1 MAIQQYSVKEV
12 VDRAV
17 SNNFGM
23 PEFQRGFVW
32 TPTKAKD
39 LVQSMVIDYPIGA
52 LLLWRQPRDGGEVY
66 GKTGDA
72 AAPDVWIVD
81 GQQRTTAMCL
91 MYGRKP
97 YWWKGDGEDWDK
109 KSAAFNI
116 YVSPLDEE
124 PLFELPKRSVVN
136 DPKFVSVREVLNAD
150 DTQIFEIAQRI
161 HQSNPD
167 SNVAAVFGS
176 LQSVRNIGTRQ
187 LVAFEEDKSLEH
199 TVESFVRLNQ
209 QGTKVSRGDIVN
221 AQVAAQNPNWV
232 NRTLEPFLD
241 NLEEIGFDL
250 EPTLIYRSLIANATD
265 RTRFH
270 EVRQVRP
277 DFWSSQSLLV
287 EWPKVQQAWRTVI
300 NGLNQ
305 YGILNSDILPS
316 KNALIPL
323 VVMAARFK
331 DDFRI
336 APALGWLIR
345 ATCTNRYSRT
355 SDTRL
360 AEDIRAITGQPDFSA
375 AVGQASGKLD
385 KIDFASDDYFKGSF
399 QDGAVRLMLYLL
411 AYDNQAHDWSSSKE
425 RIGFSG
431 AELLQKF
438 NPDWHH
444 IFPRAYLKGKVD
456 NSDIDIAAN
465 LVAIRKETNL
475 KIGPKSPMEYM
486 KEVSDKQLS
495 EQYVPTDRNLFKVER
510 YGEFI
515 ERRVESLAA
524 AANKLMDQLQKA

>member
-1 MAIQQYSVKEV
+1 MANLQYTVREI

-17 SNNFGM
+17 SNDLGM

-39 LVQSMVIDYPIGA
+39 LVESMVMDYPVGA
-52 LLLWRQPRDGGEVY
+52 LLLWRQPRESGEVY
-66 GKTGDA
+66 GKTGDT

-97 YWWKGDGEDWDK
+97 YWWKGDGKEWDK

-116 YVSPLDEE
+116 HVSPLDEE
-124 PLFELPKRSVVN
+124 PFFELPKRSVVN

-161 HQSNPD
+161 HQSNPG

-176 LQSVRNIGTRQ
+176 LQSVRSIGTRQ

-209 QGTKVSRGDIVN
+209 QGTKVSQGDIVN

-232 NRTLEPFLD
+232 NDTLERFRD
-241 NLEEIGFDL
+241 ELEESGFDL
-250 EPTLIYRSLIANATD
+250 EPTLIYRSLIANATGK
-265 RTRFH
+265 TRFH
-270 EVRQVRP
+270 DVGRE
-277 DFWSSQSLLV
+277 FWGDRSLSV
-287 EWPKVQQAWRTVI
+287 EWPKVDQAWRTVI
-300 NGLNQ
+300 NGLHQ
-305 YGILNSDILPS
+305 HGVLNSDILPS
-316 KNALIPL
+316 KNALVPL
-323 VVMAARFK
+323 VVMAAQFK
-331 DDFRI
+331 NEFRI
-336 APALGWLIR
+336 APALSWLIR

-355 SDTRL
+355 TDTRL
-360 AEDIRAITGQPDFSA
+360 AEDLRKIRSQENFGA
-375 AVGQASGKLD
+375 AVRQASANLD
-385 KIDFASDDYFKGSF
+385 ELDFAVDDYGYFRGSY

-456 NSDIDIAAN
+456 HSDINIAAN

-486 KEVSDKQLS
+486 EEVGDKRLS
-495 EQYVPTDRNLFKVER
+495 EQYVPTDRSLFTAER
-510 YGEFI
+510 YGDFI
-515 ERRVESLAA
+515 EMRVKSLAA
-524 AANKLMDQLQKA
+524 AANKLMDKLQKA